1 MTSVDVIGGVYGER
15 CAFPHWDE
23 IYGSA
28 GRAAAALSGHVGE
41 IKLHTVLPD
50 KDVSR
55 IRPIFESFGVDVSH
69 HQSKR
74 LVGFEYLHCLSTPT
88 VYPSPAAIEKS
99 PDFEVEADVAVL
111 FGMMECSPR
120 VSARVC
126 VYDPQSPSNP
136 KGFRETGGAAERL
149 AFVAN
154 SGELKRLVGQG
165 GAAGAQLLLEREA
178 AELVLVKQGLDGALV
193 VGQNGVIGQVPAYET
208 SSVFTIGSGDVFVA
222 AFTLA
227 WGIQNRSPLEA
238 AEYASQAAATYIET
252 AALPI
257 IPADAAAKSGRQ
269 PVYLK
274 GGTVYLAGPFREL
287 GQRALIDEAR
297 TIMQQL
303 RMTVFSPV
311 HDIGHG
317 PAEEVVAKDLEA
329 IRNCDALFAILNGS
343 SPGTL
348 FEVGYSVRGEQ
359 PVYCVAQN
367 MREVDLKL
375 PYGSGCNVFPD
386 FVTAL
391 HHLAWRK

>member
-1 MTSVDVIGGVYGER
+1 MTSVDIIGGVYWER
-15 CAFPHWDE
+15 CAFPHWDK

-28 GRAAAALSGHVGE
+28 GRAAAGFSGHVEE

-50 KDVSR
+50 EHVSR
-55 IRPIFESFGVDVSH
+55 ILAIFDSFDVDVCH

-74 LVGFEYLHCLSTPT
+74 LVVFEYLHCLANPT
-88 VYPSPAAIEKS
+88 IYPSPKVIENS

-126 VYDPQSPSNP
+126 VYDPQSPSAP
-136 KGFRETGGAAERL
+136 KGFRETGGKAERL
-149 AFVAN
+149 AIVAN
-154 SGELKRLVGQG
+154 SGELKCLVGEG
-165 GAAGAQLLLEREA
+165 GSVGAQLLLKQEA
-178 AELVLVKQGLDGALV
+178 ADLVVVKQGLDGALV
-193 VGQNGVIGQVPAYET
+193 VGPDGIIGHVPAYET

-227 WGIQNRSPLEA
+227 WGIQSRSPLDA
-238 AEYASQAAATYIET
+238 AEYASRAVAAYVET
-252 AALPI
+252 ASLPI
-257 IPADAAAKSGRQ
+257 ISAEDAAKSVRQ
-269 PVYLK
+269 PVCLK

-287 GQRALIDEAR
+287 GQRVLVDEAR
-297 TIMQQL
+297 TILQQL
-303 RMTVFSPV
+303 GMTVFSPV

-317 PAEEVVAKDLEA
+317 PAEHVVGKDLEA
-329 IRNCDALFAILNGS
+329 IRDCDAILNGS

-348 FEVGYSVRGEQ
+348 FEVGYSVRGGQ

-375 PYGSGCNVFPD
+375 PIGSGCSVFPD